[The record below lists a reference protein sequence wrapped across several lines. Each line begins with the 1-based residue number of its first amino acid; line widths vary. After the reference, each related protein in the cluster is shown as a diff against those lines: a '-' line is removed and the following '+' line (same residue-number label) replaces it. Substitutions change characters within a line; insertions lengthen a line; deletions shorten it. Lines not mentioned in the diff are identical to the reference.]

1 MNQHAP
7 LPSPA
12 HRLLDV
18 ALGTII
24 GGLGVFAAMLL
35 RERERVPPVDEQSDE
50 DALAE
55 QIYRDWQADPSTARP
70 YREIRAE
77 MVSEGLLE
85 EEPLE
90 RTV

>member
-7 LPSPA
+7 LPSPID
-12 HRLLDV
+12 RLFDV
-18 ALGTII
+18 ALGTLI
-24 GGLGVFAAMLL
+24 GGLGVLTAVLL
-35 RERERVPPVDEQSDE
+35 REREQAAPLDELSDE

-55 QIYRDWQADPSTARP
+55 QIYRDWQEDPSTARP

-90 RTV
+90 HAA